1 MTDIG
6 PMPGPMDSMMN
17 MSLLPVWVR
26 AAWAVALVAVALVH
40 VWHARSMSGQ
50 PRWWHILHVLMSV
63 GMLAMYADMH
73 QRGLNWLIA
82 VVFAAAAAALAVT
95 IGVLRGRERSLNPLW
110 VATTIDMLAMV
121 YMGVIMLPSVRGPA
135 TLTWVFVVYLAGQ
148 TLAWAGGLWD
158 RFPALRPAA
167 AGAAVRVG
175 GESSNALAAP
185 TRPTVGL
192 TAHVSIDIRISLAAM
207 AASMAYMLAAL
218 AT

>member
-1 MTDIG
+1 M
-6 PMPGPMDSMMN
+6 
-17 MSLLPVWVR
+17 
-26 AAWAVALVAVALVH
+26 
-40 VWHARSMSGQ
+40 WHARRMSGQ
-50 PRWWHILHVLMSV
+50 PRWWHIVHVLMSV
-63 GMLAMYADMH
+63 GMLAMYADMD

-82 VVFAAAAAALAVT
+82 VVFAAAAMALAVT

-121 YMGVIMLPSVRGPA
+121 YMGVITLPSVRGPA
-135 TLTWVFVVYLAGQ
+135 TLTWVFGVYLAGQ

-158 RFPALRPAA
+158 RVPVLRPAA
-167 AGAAVRVG
+167 AGAAVRMDR
-175 GESSNALAAP
+175 ESSNALAAP

>member
-1 MTDIG
+1 MTDMG

-40 VWHARSMSGQ
+40 VWHARSMAGQ
-50 PRWWHILHVLMSV
+50 PRWWHIAHVLMSV

-73 QRGLNWLIA
+73 QRGLSWLIA
-82 VVFAAAAAALAVT
+82 VVFAAAAVALAVT
-95 IGVLRGRERSLNPLW
+95 IGALRGRERRLNPLW

-135 TLTWVFVVYLAGQ
+135 TLTWAFVVYLTGQ

-158 RFPALRPAA
+158 RVPALRPAA

-175 GESSNALAAP
+175 GECSNAPAAP

>member
-1 MTDIG
+1 MTDMG

-17 MSLLPVWVR
+17 MSLLPVWVW

-40 VWHARSMSGQ
+40 VRHARSMSGQ
-50 PRWWHILHVLMSV
+50 PRWWHIVHVLMSV

-73 QRGLNWLIA
+73 QRALNWLIA
-82 VVFAAAAAALAVT
+82 VVFAAAAVALAVT

-110 VATTIDMLAMV
+110 VATTIDVLAMV
-121 YMGVIMLPSVRGPA
+121 YMGVIMRPSVRGPA
-135 TLTWVFVVYLAGQ
+135 TLTWVFVVDLVGQ

-158 RFPALRPAA
+158 RVPVLRRAA
-167 AGAAVRVG
+167 AGAAVRVD

-185 TRPTVGL
+185 ARPSVGL
-192 TAHVSIDIRISLAAM
+192 TAHVSIDIRISLAVM

>member
-1 MTDIG
+1 MTDMG

-40 VWHARSMSGQ
+40 LWHARSMSGQ
-50 PRWWHILHVLMSV
+50 PHWWHIVHVLMSV
-63 GMLAMYADMH
+63 AMLAMYTDMH
-73 QRGLNWLIA
+73 QRGLTCLIA
-82 VVFAAAAAALAVT
+82 VVFAAAAVGLAVT

-158 RFPALRPAA
+158 RVPVLRRAA
-167 AGAAVRVG
+167 AGAAAKAD

>member
-1 MTDIG
+1 MTDLG
-6 PMPGPMDSMMN
+6 PMPGPLDSMMN

-50 PRWWHILHVLMSV
+50 PRWWHIVHVLMSV
-63 GMLAMYADMH
+63 GMFAMYADIH

-82 VVFAAAAAALAVT
+82 VVFAAAVVALAVT
-95 IGVLRGRERSLNPLW
+95 IGVLRGRKRSLNPLW

-158 RFPALRPAA
+158 RVPALRPAA
-167 AGAAVRVG
+167 APVGVG
-175 GESSNALAAP
+175 GESSNASVAP
-185 TRPTVGL
+185 MRPTVGL
-192 TAHVSIDIRISLAAM
+192 TAHVSIDIHISLAAM